1 VTEELDL
8 QKCVRNLRQVEL
20 FQDLRDEQL
29 LEVAKLCEL
38 QWKTRG
44 DFIMR
49 EGDEP
54 RWFYILLRGE
64 VSISK
69 KLQLPHLR
77 HAPVEDRIL
86 STIPAEGNPP
96 LGEAALVGQ
105 AVRNATVR
113 CTNESA
119 LYRIESSLLL
129 ELAARDPEIGHH
141 MFRRLSEMLYQRLE
155 STSVDVVKLSAALVY
170 SLEE

>member
-1 VTEELDL
+1 
-8 QKCVRNLRQVEL
+8 
-20 FQDLRDEQL
+20 L

-38 QWKTRG
+38 QWKSRG

-49 EGDEP
+49 EGEEP

-69 KLQLPHLR
+69 KLMLPHLA

-86 STIPAEGNPP
+86 STIPAQGNPP

-113 CTNESA
+113 CASACA
-119 LYRIESSLLL
+119 LYCIDSSLLL
-129 ELAARDPEIGHH
+129 ELAARDAEIGHH
-141 MFRRLSEMLYQRLE
+141 MFHRLSEMLYQRLE
-155 STSVDVVKLSAALVY
+155 TTSVDVVKLSAALVY
-170 SLEE
+170 ALEE